1 MVSLFQLLSPR
12 QVFDKRTNKE
22 GAIAGMIIGLA
33 FTTYYIIGVKF
44 FAMNPWFFGISA
56 EGIGTVG
63 MILNVVVTTSISR
76 LTPPPPPE
84 IQELVENLRS
94 PEHSPAAL
102 ADIGE
107 EELD

>member
-1 MVSLFQLLSPR
+1 MGVNFLGINSWFLGVSP
-12 QVFDKRTNKE
+12 
-22 GAIAGMIIGLA
+22 
-33 FTTYYIIGVKF
+33 
-44 FAMNPWFFGISA
+44 

-63 MILNVVVTTSISR
+63 MVLNVIVTLIVSR
-76 LTPPPPPE
+76 LTPPPPAE

-94 PEHSPAAL
+94 PEDSPVAL

>member
-1 MVSLFQLLSPR
+1 
-12 QVFDKRTNKE
+12 
-22 GAIAGMIIGLA
+22 MIIGLA

-44 FAMNPWFFGISA
+44 FAMNPWFFSVSP

-63 MILNVVVTTSISR
+63 MVLNVVVTLIISR

-84 IQELVENLRS
+84 IQDLVENLRS
-94 PEHSPAAL
+94 PEDSPVAL